1 MLLLGV
7 ACQATSSPSA
17 SRASS
22 QVLFA
27 LTADHELAQVDLASG
42 RVMGLLRL
50 GRGPSDRFTEHALAA
65 APDGHSLYV
74 LINGG
79 QRGHDEI
86 VQVALPPTIVNMED
100 GDHS

>member
-1 MLLLGV
+1 MV
-7 ACQATSSPSA
+7 
-17 SRASS
+17 
-22 QVLFA
+22 
-27 LTADHELAQVDLASG
+27 TADHQLAQVDLASG

-50 GRGPSDRFTEHALAA
+50 GRGPNDRFTEHALAA

-79 QRGHDEI
+79 QPGHDEI
-86 VQVALPPTIVNMED
+86 VQVALPPTIVNVED